1 MKKKRNENMK
11 KKFYLHNEKK
21 SASRHISITIH
32 KFATKIGKMEIQTKK
47 YQLDTQLYLK
57 ISLLKVNKKWWWAWF
72 VPAAIFGIFAVAG
85 MIWWGLGVAITVI
98 ILYWVFWLV
107 QFVGITQHQQTKMF
121 FDKYFYIINSKQIL
135 MMQTKEKGMPIAWEM
150 VKSVQKESD
159 AYILELSIAQFLY
172 LPFSLF
178 KTDQDL
184 RVMDM
189 FLVRKNLLPAKSDN
203 TAEKK

>member
-1 MKKKRNENMK
+1 
-11 KKFYLHNEKK
+11 
-21 SASRHISITIH
+21 
-32 KFATKIGKMEIQTKK
+32 MEIQTKK

-72 VPAAIFGIFAVAG
+72 VPVGIFGIFALAS
-85 MIWWGLGVAITVI
+85 MYWWGLGVAVTVI

-150 VKSVQKESD
+150 VKSVQKERD

>member
-1 MKKKRNENMK
+1 
-11 KKFYLHNEKK
+11 
-21 SASRHISITIH
+21 
-32 KFATKIGKMEIQTKK
+32 MEIQTKK

-72 VPAAIFGIFAVAG
+72 VPVGIFGIFALAS
-85 MIWWGLGVAITVI
+85 MYWWGLGVAVTVI

-203 TAEKK
+203 AAEKK

>member
-1 MKKKRNENMK
+1 
-11 KKFYLHNEKK
+11 
-21 SASRHISITIH
+21 
-32 KFATKIGKMEIQTKK
+32 MEIQTKK

-72 VPAAIFGIFAVAG
+72 VPVGIFGIFALAS
-85 MIWWGLGVAITVI
+85 MYWWGLGVAVTVI